1 MPPLGPGCFLIAAGA
16 AGGLLVA
23 PRRPPGI
30 PPPDAMWFE
39 LDELVFDLYREE
51 EKEVRQVVE
60 DAMKMAI
67 PMKVPIVIEMGTAD
81 TWLEAH

>member
-1 MPPLGPGCFLIAAGA
+1 MNGWKTKM
-16 AGGLLVA
+16 LLQVH
-23 PRRPPGI
+23 
-30 PPPDAMWFE
+30 
-39 LDELVFDLYREE
+39 DELVFDLYREE